1 MRNFKDL
8 GIKASSKGLDG
19 DKIDMYQVLNKEI
32 EVHRFRIQ
40 KSKYPEKG
48 NGQRLEMEIVIDG
61 RKRVLFSGSV
71 ILQEVIERIPEDAF
85 PFKTT
90 IVKNNQRHEFT

>member
-1 MRNFKDL
+1 MKNFKDL
-8 GIKASSKGLDG
+8 GIKAESKGLEG

-40 KSKYPEKG
+40 KSKFPEKG
-48 NGQRLEMEIVIDG
+48 NGNRLEMELVVDG
-61 RKRVLFSGSV
+61 RKRVLFSGSTV
-71 ILQEVIERIPEDAF
+71 LQEVIEKIPEDCF

-90 IVKNNQRHEFT
+90 IKKNNQRHEFT